1 METTELLE
9 ALEVVLTV
17 MGVLIVLILG
27 LLVAEVM
34 LISQEVKKERGNS
47 RSPSL
52 KKEKTCKKE
61 AS

>member
-34 LISQEVKKERGNS
+34 LIYQEVKKERGNS
-47 RSPSL
+47 RGPSL